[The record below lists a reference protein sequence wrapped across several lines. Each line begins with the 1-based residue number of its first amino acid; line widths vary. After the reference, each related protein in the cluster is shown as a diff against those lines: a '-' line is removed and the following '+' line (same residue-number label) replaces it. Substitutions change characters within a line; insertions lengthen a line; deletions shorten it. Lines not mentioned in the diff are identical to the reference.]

1 MVSQTKR
8 NITQMWLLLQVN
20 EMCNDVHVFFA
31 AAIRPSGKTS
41 WAWFYWQEAAAASP
55 WVHWLEFLDTQISMT
70 PEIIDPKKCRKWK
83 SVGLVIS
90 VQTCR
95 TSKTNGLPSF
105 FPLKNCKFDVF
116 SYGNTPFSDQQDP
129 KPRVFHSC
137 FETND
142 FLEIFPSIWNP
153 KKHTCFQRTSNRSSG
168 RRQLASR
175 GQFCGLQQQAPG

>member
-1 MVSQTKR
+1 MNTRTEYKR
-8 NITQMWLLLQVN
+8 NKRILK
-20 EMCNDVHVFFA
+20 EKNDVHVFFA

-142 FLEIFPSIWNP
+142 FLEIFPSI
-153 KKHTCFQRTSNRSSG
+153 
-168 RRQLASR
+168 
-175 GQFCGLQQQAPG
+175 